1 MSDLISPE
9 PRKIEFS
16 ERALNDLE
24 EIWFYFSETSED
36 TADKV
41 LRQITE
47 KFPKLLEFSQIGKER
62 NDLLIGLRSFP
73 AGKYIIF
80 YQETDSGIEI
90 VRVIHSSRDVRQIFD
105 EMIPLEP

>member
-1 MSDLISPE
+1 MSDLISHE

-16 ERALNDLE
+16 ERALSDLE
-24 EIWFYFSETSED
+24 EIWVYFSETGEE

-41 LRQITE
+41 LKQITE
-47 KFPKLLEFSQIGKER
+47 KFPKLLKFSQLGKER

-80 YQETDSGIEI
+80 YRETGSGIEI
-90 VRVIHSSRDVRQIFD
+90 VRVIHSSRDITQVFD
-105 EMIPLEP
+105 DMIPLEP

>member
-1 MSDLISPE
+1 MSDLISHE
-9 PRKIEFS
+9 PRRIEFS

-62 NDLLIGLRSFP
+62 NDLLIGLRSF
-73 AGKYIIF
+73 
-80 YQETDSGIEI
+80 
-90 VRVIHSSRDVRQIFD
+90 RQANT
-105 EMIPLEP
+105 